1 MIFSHHHAH
10 ARRDVDM
17 TQGSITRHLIQFAL
31 PLLAGNVF
39 QQLYNM
45 VDTWVVGN
53 FVSNEAFSAVGTVG
67 PIINMLIGFFM
78 GLSSGAGVVIS
89 QYYGA
94 HRPEKVRDTVHTAM
108 VLTLVLCAA
117 FTALGLALI
126 PAMLDLMNTP
136 AEVLPESTAYLSIYF
151 SGITGLLIYNMGSGI
166 LRAVGDSRRPFYFLV
181 VSAVLNTGLDLLF
194 VIRFHLGVAGVAWAT
209 IIAQAVGSFYALYC
223 VYRRREDLGFDFR
236 LSSFRIHGPT
246 LKVILKLGT
255 PLVIM
260 SASIT
265 ISMMVVNSF
274 VNTFGVAASNVT
286 GIGAKLNSLVSVVTS
301 SMQTAVGSMVAQ
313 NFAAG
318 RIDRVKKVNAVSN
331 LVCILFFAVVGT
343 VSFLFP
349 EQIIGIFTQ
358 ATDTGTLALA
368 TPYMRAAFWLYLAFC
383 LMATSLGHINGVG
396 FTTLNLVI
404 AVLDGVIGRIGLS
417 LLFGLALDWGVEGF
431 WWGNSLA
438 AFISVFMG
446 LGYYFF
452 GHWEKRELMLKDTE

>member
-1 MIFSHHHAH
+1 MEEHAKSSTI
-10 ARRDVDM
+10 RDL
-17 TQGSITRHLIQFAL
+17 TQGPLVRQLLLFAL
-31 PLLAGNVF
+31 PIMGANLL
-39 QQLYNM
+39 QSLYTL
-45 VDTWVVGN
+45 VDLWAVGN
-53 FVSNEAFSAVGTVG
+53 FASEAAISAVANSGQIVFLIHAVGIGLGNGGQVLISQQVGAKDFRRLSTTIGTLLSFCVLSSTVIAAIGAVGTNWWMDLLHIPPEARASAVSYL
-67 PIINMLIGFFM
+67 LICCLGAPFM
-78 GLSSGAGVVIS
+78 AASG
-89 QYYGA
+89 
-94 HRPEKVRDTVHTAM
+94 T
-108 VLTLVLCAA
+108 LCA
-117 FTALGLALI
+117 
-126 PAMLDLMNTP
+126 
-136 AEVLPESTAYLSIYF
+136 
-151 SGITGLLIYNMGSGI
+151 I
-166 LRAVGDSRRPFYFLV
+166 LRGVGDSKRPMLILLA
-181 VSAVLNTGLDLLF
+181 SALSNMILDMWF
-194 VIRFHLGVAGVAWAT
+194 VAGLGWGAAGAAWAT